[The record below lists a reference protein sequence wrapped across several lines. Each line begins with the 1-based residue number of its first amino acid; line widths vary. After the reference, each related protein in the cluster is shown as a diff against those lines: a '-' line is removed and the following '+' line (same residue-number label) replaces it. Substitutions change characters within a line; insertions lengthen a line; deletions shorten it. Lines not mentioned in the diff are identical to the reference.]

1 MITMFSVSGL
11 VCYHANV
18 LLFKNKHK
26 NETAGNNIITFG
38 IWTRNKQ
45 QNCDLMMVLNE
56 IEEITKVK
64 VNSA

>member
-1 MITMFSVSGL
+1 MLTF
-11 VCYHANV
+11 CY
-18 LLFKNKHK
+18 LENKHK
-26 NETAGNNIITFG
+26 NETAGNDIITFG
-38 IWTRNKQ
+38 TWARNKQ